1 MEKLL
6 ELGIYL
12 KHVELILKQYHKAGI
27 FAVLKDQHYKLE
39 SYKCHLIY
47 TDF

>member
-12 KHVELILKQYHKAGI
+12 KGVDPILKQYHKAGL
-27 FAVLKDQHYKLE
+27 FAVLKDQH
-39 SYKCHLIY
+39 
-47 TDF
+47 